1 MRSNGVVIILYISS
15 HHNIKGYFVAFDYQ
29 AMLIFNPYFRVQ
41 VEQKRTFVTQI
52 FELY

>member
-1 MRSNGVVIILYISS
+1 MRSNGVIIILYISS

-29 AMLIFNPYFRVQ
+29 AMLILDPFFRGQ
-41 VEQKRTFVTQI
+41 VEQTRIFVTQI